1 MPTVVLYRQSGCA
14 SCGPVERYL
23 VEHGVAFTAKD
34 IDADP
39 TALAEFMAYGYL
51 TTPLVVI
58 DGTPVPGWQPKRLAA
73 LLSLPADARQ
83 RGA

>member
-1 MPTVVLYRQSGCA
+1 MPLVVLYRQSGCA

-23 VEHGVAFTAKD
+23 TEHGVAFTAKD

-39 TALAEFMAYGYL
+39 AALAEFAAYGYL

-73 LLSLPADARQ
+73 LLAASASEDTR
-83 RGA
+83 R